1 MSVSYGSAIKTIL
14 ISGGF
19 HQAGEGGE
27 MRSFEDD
34 DDDDDWIPKE
44 PMIKF
49 KDLEDEE
56 GSDREVRKFYLL
68 M

>member
-1 MSVSYGSAIKTIL
+1 MT

-19 HQAGEGGE
+19 EHTNETGE
-27 MRSFEDD
+27 MRTFDEYGDEEAE
-34 DDDDDWIPKE
+34 DDWIPKE

-56 GSDREVRKFYLL
+56 GSDREV
-68 M
+68 

>member
-1 MSVSYGSAIKTIL
+1 
-14 ISGGF
+14 
-19 HQAGEGGE
+19 

-34 DDDDDWIPKE
+34 DDDNNDDDWIPKE

-56 GSDREVRKFYLL
+56 GSDREVRLFLHH
-68 M
+68 

>member
-1 MSVSYGSAIKTIL
+1 MT

-19 HQAGEGGE
+19 EHTNETGE
-27 MRSFEDD
+27 MRTFDEYGDEEAE
-34 DDDDDWIPKE
+34 DDWIPKE

-56 GSDREVRKFYLL
+56 GSDREVSTVNLG
-68 M
+68 